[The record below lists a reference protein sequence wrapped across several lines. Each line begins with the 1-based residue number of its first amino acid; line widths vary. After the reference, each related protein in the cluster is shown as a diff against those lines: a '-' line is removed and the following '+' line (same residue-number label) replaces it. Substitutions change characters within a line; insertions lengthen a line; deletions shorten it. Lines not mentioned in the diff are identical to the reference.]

1 MRGTLC
7 SHTTDLNSKLAS
19 SLTSF
24 TLYKVS
30 MFLQPVSIWSKTP
43 QFNRISDI
51 PSVLP
56 IVFGQLDIFLKLEFL
71 LHRGPLRLV
80 LYLPL
85 LYKNQ
90 GGFNGTKNQLMLSY
104 SISNQM
110 IRWRNFT
117 KTRITVSVCLIII
130 CCHYSITH
138 SWILV
143 ANSCVLEIEF
153 IHTTSLQNQI
163 WDLQNIS
170 SLGCSKTVAW
180 FKVFLHTFV
189 CTMHTLN
196 HHYCYVRGMN
206 LRALSVTAMKYLLV
220 ELTSATLINA
230 KKHTHFF

>member
-90 GGFNGTKNQLMLSY
+90 GDSMGQKINWCCPTVYPTRWSGEETLPRLELQLQLQLQS
-104 SISNQM
+104 
-110 IRWRNFT
+110 
-117 KTRITVSVCLIII
+117 VSAHLCL
-130 CCHYSITH
+130 HN
-138 SWILV
+138 
-143 ANSCVLEIEF
+143 A
-153 IHTTSLQNQI
+153 HTQ
-163 WDLQNIS
+163 S
-170 SLGCSKTVAW
+170 SLLLWKRHE
-180 FKVFLHTFV
+180 FKGSLCHCNEIPVGRVNFSNSDK
-189 CTMHTLN
+189 C
-196 HHYCYVRGMN
+196 
-206 LRALSVTAMKYLLV
+206 
-220 ELTSATLINA
+220 
-230 KKHTHFF
+230 

>member
-1 MRGTLC
+1 MLFSPNTQKYFVVLFSYISKSTDDISTKRQTMRGTLC

-85 LYKNQ
+85 LCKNQ
-90 GGFNGTKNQLMLSY
+90 GGFSGTKNQLMLSY
-104 SISNQM
+104 SISN
-110 IRWRNFT
+110 
-117 KTRITVSVCLIII
+117 
-130 CCHYSITH
+130 
-138 SWILV
+138 
-143 ANSCVLEIEF
+143 
-153 IHTTSLQNQI
+153 
-163 WDLQNIS
+163 
-170 SLGCSKTVAW
+170 
-180 FKVFLHTFV
+180 
-189 CTMHTLN
+189 
-196 HHYCYVRGMN
+196 
-206 LRALSVTAMKYLLV
+206 
-220 ELTSATLINA
+220 
-230 KKHTHFF
+230 